1 MYDNRF
7 HCYEEVLSMSYPAL
21 EKQLQ
26 SLPEEYYE
34 EVSHYVEYLLF
45 RQKNGKKKS
54 GPSSN
59 ESFFGSIRNIPDGM
73 TVQEAMRNEWA

>member
-7 HCYEEVLSMSYPAL
+7 HCYEEVLSMSYAAL

-45 RQKNGKKKS
+45 RQKNGKKKR
-54 GPSSN
+54 GPS
-59 ESFFGSIRNIPDGM
+59 
-73 TVQEAMRNEWA
+73 

>member
-7 HCYEEVLSMSYPAL
+7 HCYEEVLSMSYAAL

-45 RQKNGKKKS
+45 RQKKRVALRQMKAFS
-54 GPSSN
+54 GASGIYRT
-59 ESFFGSIRNIPDGM
+59 E
-73 TVQEAMRNEWA
+73 